1 MTRVEAQGLA
11 WPLVLVRTRQALDRL
26 KPGETCIVAFD
37 EHEAMEHLKELAAAR
52 GADLTEVS
60 AEDGGVA
67 TVTLKLTPGAE
78 RSD

>member
-26 KPGETCIVAFD
+26 KPGEKCTVAFD
-37 EHEAMEHLKELAAAR
+37 EHDAMDHLKELAAAR
-52 GADLTEVS
+52 GAEVGEVS
-60 AEDGGVA
+60 GSDGGVA
-67 TVTLKLTPGAE
+67 TVVLKLASGSK